1 MSEYRQFT
9 ENEMMICMAARLMED
24 NKNYFIG
31 FGMPQLAALVAQRLY
46 SPNLIIVYEYGV
58 IGPQIALPYERLM
71 MADSKSNYRAVA
83 WQNMNW
89 AFFQAANGLLDYGVL
104 GVNEI
109 DQYGNINTTYIGGSY
124 ERPELRLSGSG
135 GACEIGTHCWRTIT
149 VMMHEKRR
157 MLEKLSFITTPG
169 YLDGTPQA
177 RERAGLPP
185 DTGPY
190 RVVTSKALF
199 GFDEESHKMKLLEVL
214 PGATAEEVL
223 ANMQFRPLVA
233 PNLAQAEPPTE
244 AELRLLREEIDP
256 DRVVIGR
263 GKSIKI

>member
-1 MSEYRQFT
+1 MSEYRRFT

-31 FGMPQLAALVAQRLY
+31 FGMPQLATLVAQRLY
-46 SPNLIIVYEYGV
+46 SPNLVIVYEYGV

-89 AFFQAANGLLDYGVL
+89 AFFQAASGMIDYGML

-135 GACEIGTHCWRTIT
+135 GACEIGTYCWRTIA

-157 MLEKLSFITTPG
+157 ILEQLEFITTPG
-169 YLDGTPQA
+169 YLDGTPGA

-185 DTGPY
+185 GTGPY

-199 GFDEESHKMKLLEVL
+199 GFDDETRKLKLLQVM
-214 PGATAEEVL
+214 PGSTLEEVL
-223 ANMQFRPLVA
+223 EHMQFRPLIA
-233 PNLAQAEPPTE
+233 ADLSEAAAPTE

-263 GKSIKI
+263 GKVIEV